1 MRFMMLY
8 KPGKETDAPP
18 SEREIAQMG
27 AFIQEL
33 ASEGV
38 LLGTDGLQS
47 SSKGARV
54 RIAGKDKFTVTDG
67 PFTETKELV
76 AGYAIVQVK
85 SKADA
90 IELAKRFL
98 RVVGEGE
105 SEARLMHDLPAY
117 PPAGET
123 TVKARQLAQ

>member
-1 MRFMMLY
+1 MRFMMLC
-8 KPGKETDAPP
+8 KPGREVDAPP
-18 SEREIAQMG
+18 TEREIAEMG

-38 LLGTDGLQS
+38 LLATEGLQS
-47 SSKGARV
+47 SSKGTRV
-54 RIAGKDKFTVTDG
+54 RISKDKFTVTDG
-67 PFTETKELV
+67 PFAETKELV
-76 AGYAIVQVK
+76 AGYAIVEVK

-105 SEARLMHDLPAY
+105 SEVRLMHDLPAY
-117 PPAGET
+117 PPAGEI
-123 TVKARQLAQ
+123 TVNARQLAQ